1 VDLDDFKAV
10 NDRHGHEAGD
20 EVLRQVATRM
30 SQSLRSGDFA
40 ARFGGDEFVVVAQ
53 GVADAADVTN
63 VARRLVEVL
72 TEPMDINGLQLRI
85 GASVG
90 VAMSLDGPEDPI
102 GLIGRAD
109 AAMYRAKRHKGSA
122 IEIFDADLQDQMVKR
137 TDIELALSAALADAA
152 GGLRLNYQPIVDAA
166 SRQLVGV
173 EALIRWE
180 RPGHGW
186 LPPDA
191 FIPVAEQTA
200 LIIDVDCWVLDR
212 AADQLLT
219 WSDVPALAD
228 IPMSVNISGRHLL
241 SGQLAGHITDVL
253 DRTGVDPHRLSIE
266 ITETVVLEDLVVA
279 ASELHAVR
287 ALGVKVAIDD
297 FGTGYT
303 SLAHLQQLP
312 MDAIK
317 IDRSFISQLHAQR
330 GRALVRMVT
339 VFGRSMDITVVAEG
353 VETAA
358 ELAALQSMG
367 ADQLQGYLLS
377 RPLEPDAMS
386 SWAARAADTRTPSIA

>member
-1 VDLDDFKAV
+1 
-10 NDRHGHEAGD
+10 
-20 EVLRQVATRM
+20 
-30 SQSLRSGDFA
+30 
-40 ARFGGDEFVVVAQ
+40 
-53 GVADAADVTN
+53 
-63 VARRLVEVL
+63 
-72 TEPMDINGLQLRI
+72 
-85 GASVG
+85 
-90 VAMSLDGPEDPI
+90 MSLDGPEDPI

-137 TDIELALSAALADAA
+137 TDIELALSGALADPT

-166 SRQLVGV
+166 SRRLVGV

-219 WSDVPALAD
+219 WSDVPALAE

-253 DRTGVDPHRLSIE
+253 DRTGVDPNRLSIE

-287 ALGVKVAIDD
+287 DLGVKVAIDD

-312 MDAIK
+312 MDTIK

-377 RPLEPDAMS
+377 RPLEPEAMS
-386 SWAARAADTRTPSIA
+386 AWATQAAETRASSIA